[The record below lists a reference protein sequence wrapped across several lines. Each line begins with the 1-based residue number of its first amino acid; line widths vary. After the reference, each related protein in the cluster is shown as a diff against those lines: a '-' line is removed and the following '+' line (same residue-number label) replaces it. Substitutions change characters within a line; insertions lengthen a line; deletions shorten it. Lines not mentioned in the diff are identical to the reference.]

1 MLFKDDHNDNSLTE
15 ELKSNEGNQPNL
27 SNEMFYK
34 LFILSILIIIQETMK
49 YNWFQVKITILYKFI
64 ALIYYF
70 KSGRGEKR
78 RHCGYQSRS
87 YKSDLSISQHAG

>member
-34 LFILSILIIIQETMK
+34 LFI
-49 YNWFQVKITILYKFI
+49 YPF
-64 ALIYYF
+64 
-70 KSGRGEKR
+70 
-78 RHCGYQSRS
+78 
-87 YKSDLSISQHAG
+87 